1 MTNAPEAGEHA
12 NRVAAM
18 VKSTAL
24 DVGQE
29 APRKDRAHGPIDME
43 HLGRQALGDPGL
55 QDEVLRLYATMSQ
68 VYLSRIEDSTSIT
81 MLLEHLH
88 TLKSAAAGIGAWG
101 VRDLA
106 RQAEDELRSGQP
118 ANPERIE
125 DIAVAVAE
133 CISFI
138 DGFVE
143 PQAG

>member
-1 MTNAPEAGEHA
+1 
-12 NRVAAM
+12 
-18 VKSTAL
+18 
-24 DVGQE
+24 
-29 APRKDRAHGPIDME
+29 ME

-55 QDEVLRLYATMSQ
+55 QEEVLRLYARMSQ
-68 VYLSRIEDSTSIT
+68 VYLGRLEGSTSVQ

-106 RQAEDELRSGQP
+106 KQAEDELRSGQP
-118 ANPERIE
+118 VNPERIE
-125 DIAVAVAE
+125 DIALAVAE

-143 PQAG
+143 PQAS

>member
-1 MTNAPEAGEHA
+1 
-12 NRVAAM
+12 M

-24 DVGQE
+24 GVGQD

-55 QDEVLRLYATMSQ
+55 QDEVLRLYARMSQ
-68 VYLSRIEDSTSIT
+68 VYLGRIEDSTTIA

-106 RQAEDELRSGQP
+106 RQAEDELRTGQQV
-118 ANPERIE
+118 NPERIE
-125 DIAVAVAE
+125 DISMAVAE
-133 CISFI
+133 CVAFI
-138 DGFVE
+138 DSLVL
-143 PQAG
+143 AGEDGLTA

>member
-1 MTNAPEAGEHA
+1 
-12 NRVAAM
+12 M

-24 DVGQE
+24 DAGQD

-68 VYLSRIEDSTSIT
+68 VYMGRIEDSTSIP

-106 RQAEDELRSGQP
+106 KRTEDELRSGQP

-125 DIAVAVAE
+125 DIAMAVAE
-133 CISFI
+133 CVAFI
-138 DGFVE
+138 EGAVE
-143 PQAG
+143 PEVG

>member
-1 MTNAPEAGEHA
+1 
-12 NRVAAM
+12 M

-24 DVGQE
+24 DVGQD

-68 VYLSRIEDSTSIT
+68 VYMGRIEDSTSIP

-106 RQAEDELRSGQP
+106 KRTEDELRSGQP
-118 ANPERIE
+118 VNPERIE
-125 DIAVAVAE
+125 DIAMAVAE
-133 CISFI
+133 CVAFI
-138 DGFVE
+138 DGMVE
-143 PQAG
+143 PQVG

>member
-1 MTNAPEAGEHA
+1 MA
-12 NRVAAM
+12 
-18 VKSTAL
+18 KSTAL
-24 DVGQE
+24 EAGQD
-29 APRKDRAHGPIDME
+29 APRRDGARGPIDMD

-68 VYLSRIEDSTSIT
+68 VYLSRIEDSTSVP

-106 RQAEDELRSGQP
+106 KRAEDELRTGE
-118 ANPERIE
+118 AVNPERIE

-133 CISFI
+133 CVAFI
-138 DGFVE
+138 EGMVE
-143 PQAG
+143 PQPD

>member
-1 MTNAPEAGEHA
+1 
-12 NRVAAM
+12 M

-24 DVGQE
+24 DVGQD

-68 VYLSRIEDSTSIT
+68 VYMSRIEDSTSLP

-106 RQAEDELRSGQP
+106 KRIEDELRSGQP
-118 ANPERIE
+118 VNPERIE
-125 DIAVAVAE
+125 DIAMAVAE
-133 CISFI
+133 CVAFI
-138 DGFVE
+138 DGTVE
-143 PQAG
+143 PQVG

>member
-1 MTNAPEAGEHA
+1 
-12 NRVAAM
+12 M

-24 DVGQE
+24 DVGQD

-68 VYLSRIEDSTSIT
+68 VYMGRIEDSTSIP

-106 RQAEDELRSGQP
+106 KRTEDDLRSGQP
-118 ANPERIE
+118 VNPERIE
-125 DIAVAVAE
+125 DIAMAVAE
-133 CISFI
+133 CVAFI
-138 DGFVE
+138 DGMVE
-143 PQAG
+143 PQVG